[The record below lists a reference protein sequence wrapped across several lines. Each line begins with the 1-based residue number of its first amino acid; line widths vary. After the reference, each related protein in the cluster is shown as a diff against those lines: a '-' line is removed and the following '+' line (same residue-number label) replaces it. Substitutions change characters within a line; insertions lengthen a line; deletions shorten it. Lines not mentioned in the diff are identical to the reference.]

1 MTTTSAAADLQN
13 DHLSISPSVLYFGT
27 PVVLVVTSNEDGTP
41 NVTPMSSAWALGSR
55 VVLGLS
61 SASQGA
67 ANLRRERE
75 CTLNFASADLWSN
88 VEKIA
93 RGTGK
98 DPVPA
103 FKQAM
108 GFSHMADKFE
118 AGGFTPIPS
127 QRLRA
132 PRILECPLQFEARLL
147 AIHGDQIDPDRAQQS
162 ALIIECEVVHVHAH
176 RQIVVPGT
184 HHIDTWRWNPLYYVF
199 RHYFGDARDL
209 GRNFRAEA

>member
-1 MTTTSAAADLQN
+1 MTASSVADLPN

-27 PVVLVVTSNEDGTP
+27 PVVLIVTTNEDGSA
-41 NVTPMSSAWALGSR
+41 NITPMSSAWALGSR

-75 CTLNFASADLWSN
+75 CTLNFASADLWSK

-108 GFSHMADKFE
+108 GFSYIADKFE
-118 AGGFTPIPS
+118 AGGFTPVPS
-127 QRLRA
+127 ERLLA
-132 PRILECPLQFEARLL
+132 PRISECPLQIEARLV
-147 AIHGDQIDPDRAQQS
+147 AIHGDEVDPGPAPQK
-162 ALIIECEVVHVHAH
+162 ALIIECEAVRVHAH
-176 RQIVVPGT
+176 HHIVVPGT
-184 HHIDTWRWNPLYYVF
+184 NHIDTRRWNPLYYVF

-209 GRNFRAEA
+209 GRNFGAEA

>member
-1 MTTTSAAADLQN
+1 VTTISAADSQN

-41 NVTPMSSAWALGSR
+41 NVTPMSSAWALGSS

-75 CTLNFASADLWSN
+75 CTLNFASADLWSK

-108 GFSHMADKFE
+108 GFSHMADKFK

-127 QRLRA
+127 RRLRA
-132 PRILECPLQFEARLL
+132 PRISECPLQFEAILV
-147 AIHGDQIDPDRAQQS
+147 ATHGDGNDFGPAQQR
-162 ALIIECEVVHVHAH
+162 ALIIECEVVQVHAH
-176 RQIVVPGT
+176 RDIVVPGT
-184 HHIDTWRWNPLYYVF
+184 SHIDTQRWNPLYYVF

-209 GRNFRAEA
+209 GRNFRAET

>member
-1 MTTTSAAADLQN
+1 MTASTVADLQN
-13 DHLSISPSVLYFGT
+13 EHLSISPSVLYFGT
-27 PVVLVVTSNEDGTP
+27 PVVLVVTRNEDGSP
-41 NVTPMSSAWALGSR
+41 NITPMSSAWALGSR

-67 ANLRRERE
+67 VNLRRERE
-75 CTLNFASADLWSN
+75 CTLNFASADLWSK

-108 GFSHMADKFE
+108 GFGYMADKFD
-118 AGGFTPIPS
+118 AGGFTQVPS
-127 QRLRA
+127 QRLRT
-132 PRILECPLQFEARLL
+132 PRIAECPLQFEASLV
-147 AIHGDQIDPDRAQQS
+147 AIHGEEADPGPASQQ
-162 ALIIECEVVHVHAH
+162 ALIIECEVVRVHAH
-176 RQIVVPGT
+176 HRIVVPGT
-184 HHIDTWRWNPLYYVF
+184 NHIDTRRWNPLYYVF